1 MLMSQKTQL
10 LQLRKL
16 NVTEL
21 KETVEPVNNVIQN
34 VIANPSTEINNL
46 LYAGAYVV
54 AEKLGKMK
62 KNKINER
69 RKEPWRKRTIQP
81 NIAEWRKDVSRL
93 NEKRKR
99 TFEFEIKRP

>member
-1 MLMSQKTQL
+1 M
-10 LQLRKL
+10 
-16 NVTEL
+16 
-21 KETVEPVNNVIQN
+21 
-34 VIANPSTEINNL
+34 
-46 LYAGAYVV
+46 V

-69 RKEPWRKRTIQP
+69 RKEPWRKRTIQA
-81 NIAEWRKDVSRL
+81 NIAEWTKDVSRL